1 MGPYS
6 SATHLVGPCH
16 VLNVQSVI
24 FKLQFNQLQS
34 QRFAQVFHRPP
45 FVTGSFLTWAGRE
58 CFRRDHLFRNSP
70 DSFRLLY
77 HEGCEGREKAE
88 TKVSPDQN
96 CCVLFWFY
104 ITVFVI
110 AGQYERKMSFVLSF
124 GFKVWVSLWAKHFSL
139 PPPLSALL
147 QRRRWGLNQESLDFL
162 FGGGSYFSLPIRCK
176 FPGTQF
182 ILGLLQFVFS
192 LFQFSLHFE
201 EK

>member
-77 HEGCEGREKAE
+77 HEGCGGREKAE

-110 AGQYERKMSFVLSF
+110 AGQSKEKCLLF
-124 GFKVWVSLWAKHFSL
+124 WAL
-139 PPPLSALL
+139 ALKS
-147 QRRRWGLNQESLDFL
+147 ESRCEQNISVFPHHYLHSCRGE
-162 FGGGSYFSLPIRCK
+162 GGGVSGKSWL
-176 FPGTQF
+176 
-182 ILGLLQFVFS
+182 FVWRGE
-192 LFQFSLHFE
+192 LF
-201 EK
+201 